1 MLSGNL
7 GVGVSVKSSGVG
19 SILNKG
25 APPIVATNTAQI
37 NQLSVHNQMSDPL
50 EVSASAVDQ
59 LFQYQLENIV
69 EEIEE
74 QKIQHERA
82 KREELKNMEQTK
94 RNIKLKLQ
102 TDAEKDLDELR
113 NKLELE
119 KQASSQFTIEQR
131 KVELQTNKEVRVGE
145 SRDH

>member
-1 MLSGNL
+1 
-7 GVGVSVKSSGVG
+7 
-19 SILNKG
+19 
-25 APPIVATNTAQI
+25 
-37 NQLSVHNQMSDPL
+37 MSDPL